1 MHNTIL
7 GLMIQLTPVSVV
19 TSSASRVNSSY
30 LSIPLFPPDA
40 KLLASFNTQVLL
52 IMDSSLFCCGAIQ
65 PYRPQALD
73 HESKFSGFLAWANEQ
88 KDDIRRE
95 EACPETSHSIQLVR
109 QINYGPLESLRYFAR
124 SVPIGNMR
132 RYKKSS
138 FYKRTLR
145 RSIHTKISDVA
156 FTTSFTS

>member
-1 MHNTIL
+1 
-7 GLMIQLTPVSVV
+7 
-19 TSSASRVNSSY
+19 
-30 LSIPLFPPDA
+30 
-40 KLLASFNTQVLL
+40 
-52 IMDSSLFCCGAIQ
+52 MDSSLFCCGAIQ